1 MAMNQYCHVS
11 RDCAISEVI
20 NNDVSRKLLIFKT
33 DRIKVVRQL
42 LNYLSCL
49 QFLVEN
55 MEGLMSYVT
64 RNILAYIAQLL
75 LLIFF
80 QKKEYWTL
88 RRCNYSDYTTQN
100 GIRGRRKDSLRLYS
114 EALRGSCRLRSPPYF
129 AKNYTLLIYEH
140 LTSCS
145 EHYTWNVHDMDDKI
159 TEVAE
164 RRLLRIPRSNVMSA
178 LYIEP

>member
-1 MAMNQYCHVS
+1 MNQYCHVS

-80 QKKEYWTL
+80 QKKRIL
-88 RRCNYSDYTTQN
+88 NP
-100 GIRGRRKDSLRLYS
+100 
-114 EALRGSCRLRSPPYF
+114 SP
-129 AKNYTLLIYEH
+129 
-140 LTSCS
+140 
-145 EHYTWNVHDMDDKI
+145 M
-159 TEVAE
+159 
-164 RRLLRIPRSNVMSA
+164 
-178 LYIEP
+178 